1 MQKLQRRSLIQL
13 ALATIPA
20 AALGRV
26 ASATEPNGKT
36 VRVAAGA
43 DREAKTRSIGLSA
56 TTYKVLTADSQGALF
71 VLEQSNH
78 KPGGPN
84 RHLHH
89 AQDELF
95 YALEGEYI
103 VEVGADR
110 FRLKPGDSVLG
121 PRGIPHAWAF
131 AGGAPG
137 RLLISFAP
145 AGQMEAFFAERDR
158 RLKPGTY
165 SSGDSG
171 AAFLHAYGMELVGPP
186 LVVN

>member
-1 MQKLQRRSLIQL
+1 MHTLQRRSLIQL
-13 ALATIPA
+13 GLATIA
-20 AALGRV
+20 AAAHAT
-26 ASATEPNGKT
+26 ASGASEPSGKT
-36 VRVAAGA
+36 VRVGAGA
-43 DREAKTRSIGLSA
+43 DRENKTRSVGLSA

-78 KPGGPN
+78 KPGGPP

-103 VEVGADR
+103 IEVGADR

-121 PRGIPHAWAF
+121 PRGIAHAWAF

-158 RLKPGTY
+158 RVKPGTY
-165 SSGDSG
+165 SSGESG
-171 AAFLHAYGMELVGPP
+171 AAFLHAYGMELIGPP

>member
-1 MQKLQRRSLIQL
+1 MQKLQRRSLIKL
-13 ALATIPA
+13 ALATVPA
-20 AALGRV
+20 AMVAPRAGAALGGR
-26 ASATEPNGKT
+26 T
-36 VRVAAGA
+36 VRVAAGH
-43 DREAKTRSIGLSA
+43 DREDKKRVIGLSA
-56 TTYKVLTADSQGALF
+56 TSYKVLTADSEGALF

-78 KPGGPN
+78 NPGGPS

-145 AGQMEAFFAERDR
+145 AGQMEAFFAEREH

-165 SSGDSG
+165 SSGESG
-171 AAFLHAYGMELVGPP
+171 AAFLHAYGMELIGPP
-186 LVVN
+186 LVI

>member
-20 AALGRV
+20 AMLARG
-26 ASATEPNGKT
+26 ATAEPSGKT
-36 VRVAAGA
+36 ARVAAGA
-43 DREAKTRSIGLSA
+43 DREAKTRAIGLSA

-78 KPGGPN
+78 KPGGPT

-131 AGGAPG
+131 AGGVPG

-145 AGQMEAFFAERDR
+145 AGQMEAFFAERER

-171 AAFLHAYGMELVGPP
+171 AAFLHAYGRELIGPP
-186 LVVN
+186 LVVD

>member
-1 MQKLQRRSLIQL
+1 MQKLQRRSLIHL

-20 AALGRV
+20 AVLAAR
-26 ASATEPNGKT
+26 ASAAPSRRT
-36 VRVAAGA
+36 VRVAAGQ
-43 DREAKTRSIGLSA
+43 DREDKTRAIGLSA
-56 TTYKVLTADSQGALF
+56 TTYKVLTADSEGALF

-78 KPGGPN
+78 NPGGPS

-110 FRLKPGDSVLG
+110 FRLQPGDSVLG

-131 AGGAPG
+131 AGGPPG

-145 AGQMEAFFAERDR
+145 AGQMEAFFADRTNGSRRDNI
-158 RLKPGTY
+158 PQPETPATPHFCTPTEW
-165 SSGDSG
+165 S
-171 AAFLHAYGMELVGPP
+171 
-186 LVVN
+186 

>member
-20 AALGRV
+20 AALLAPHAEAAPG
-26 ASATEPNGKT
+26 GKT

-43 DREAKTRSIGLSA
+43 DREAKARAIGVST
-56 TTYKVLTADSQGALF
+56 TTYKVLTSDSEGALF

-78 KPGGPN
+78 KPGGPT

-89 AQDELF
+89 AQNELF
-95 YALEGEYI
+95 YVMEGEYI

-121 PRGIPHAWAF
+121 PRGIPHAWAL

-145 AGQMEAFFAERDR
+145 AGQMEAFFAERER
-158 RLKPGTY
+158 RIAPGGY
-165 SSGDSG
+165 SAGKDG
-171 AAFLHAYGMELVGPP
+171 AAFLHAYGMELIGPP
-186 LVVN
+186 LTI

>member
-13 ALATIPA
+13 ALATMPA
-20 AALGRV
+20 AVLARD
-26 ASATEPNGKT
+26 ASAQPSGKA

-43 DREAKTRSIGLSA
+43 DRETKTRAIGLSA

-78 KPGGPN
+78 KPGGPT

-145 AGQMEAFFAERDR
+145 AGQMEAFFA
-158 RLKPGTY
+158 
-165 SSGDSG
+165 
-171 AAFLHAYGMELVGPP
+171 
-186 LVVN
+186 